1 MDLPIDHC
9 HGGTACFRRNV
20 SRTSTCKTDP
30 RTSGMLKVDVNGNV
44 AADDEFHFDGG
55 DGQSHTI
62 HGMVFL
68 TYLLP

>member
-1 MDLPIDHC
+1 
-9 HGGTACFRRNV
+9 
-20 SRTSTCKTDP
+20 
-30 RTSGMLKVDVNGNV
+30 MLKVDVNGNV

-62 HGMVFL
+62 HGMVYL